1 MYIRHFSSL
10 TKYCNVCALFHAF
23 AGFEPFLAGCFL
35 QKGVKIQ
42 GVDYSLSLHQCL
54 SGWPPKML

>member
-42 GVDYSLSLHQCL
+42 RVDYSLWLHL
-54 SGWPPKML
+54 FHML